1 MSAPTVLLT
10 GFEPFGGDDVN
21 PSWEAARRLD
31 GRTIAGARV
40 TARCL
45 PCIFGESLGALR
57 REVRALRPA
66 AVICCGVA
74 GSRAAITPER
84 VAVNL
89 DDARIP
95 DNAGRQ
101 PLDQPVIPRG
111 PAAYFSTLPV
121 KAITAALAAAGFPA
135 EVSHTA
141 GSFVCNHVFYG
152 LMHALARSRRQPQA
166 RGGFIHVPFARGAN
180 GLLGHDRLAEAL
192 AIAVRETLRRRS
204 DRRLRGGL
212 TD

>member
-1 MSAPTVLLT
+1 MSVPIVLLT
-10 GFEPFGGDDVN
+10 GFSPFGGDDVN

-31 GRTIAGARV
+31 GKTIAGARV
-40 TARCL
+40 AARCL
-45 PCIFGESLGALR
+45 PCVFGESLDALR
-57 REVRALRPA
+57 RELRALRPV

-101 PLDQPVIPRG
+101 PLDQPVIARG

-141 GSFVCNHVFYG
+141 GTFVCNHVFYG
-152 LMHALARSRRQPQA
+152 LMHALARARRRPRP
-166 RGGFIHVPFARGAN
+166 RGGFIHVPFARGAE
-180 GLLGHDRLAEAL
+180 GPLHHDHLAEAL
-192 AIAVRETLRRRS
+192 ALAVRETLRRRS
-204 DRRLRGGL
+204 DRRVRGGI